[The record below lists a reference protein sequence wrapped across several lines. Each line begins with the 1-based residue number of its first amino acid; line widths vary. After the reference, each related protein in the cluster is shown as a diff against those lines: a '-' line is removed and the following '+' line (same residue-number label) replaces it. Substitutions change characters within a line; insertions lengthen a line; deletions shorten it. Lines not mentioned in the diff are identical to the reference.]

1 MRVATWYVHSL
12 YRVGAVNEFVK
23 EMGKYKVDIFALQ
36 KLLQGKGTVIKKNC
50 VILSSVHKSEKHEF

>member
-36 KLLQGKGTVIKKNC
+36 KLLQGKGTVIKKELC
-50 VILSSVHKSEKHEF
+50 DFV